1 MSDADRTKWNARYA
15 ARGSLDEA
23 SVLLLGIADQLPRSG
38 RALDVAGGGGRHALW
53 LAKRGLDVTLVDIST
68 AGLALARERAD
79 AQGASIAT
87 VQADLEVDPLPAG
100 PWDLILSFHYLHRP
114 LFEQFAGLL
123 APGGLLV
130 FAQPTVR
137 NLERHEKPPR
147 PFLLPEGEL
156 ATLAAGLEIVECSE
170 AWRDN
175 DRHEALLIARKRTRM
190 VL

>member
-1 MSDADRTKWNARYA
+1 VSDADRTKWNARYA